1 MRIDKALATAAS
13 VLETAGI
20 ENPHRE
26 ARLLA
31 AFVLQKQESF
41 IFAHPEKDLT
51 ADELSKLN
59 TVTSRRAA
67 REPFQY
73 ITGTREFY
81 GLDLVVTPD
90 VLIPRP
96 ETEFLVESA
105 IEHISSISAPSFLDI
120 GTGSG
125 CIPVS
130 ILKNVKQAQATAVDI
145 SPAALTVAKLNADNH
160 EVADRLTLLV
170 SDVFVNV
177 ANAQFD
183 LITSNPPYISTEEMR
198 DLQPE
203 VFDHEPH
210 IALTDGDD
218 GLSIIS
224 RIVTRS
230 PTYLKSGGLLL
241 IEIGHLQSLHVEQM
255 FSSQLWRD
263 IRFIK
268 DLQNI
273 PRIVSARLL

>member
-31 AFVLQKQESF
+31 AFVLQQQESF

-105 IEHISSISAPSFLDI
+105 IYHLSSISEPLFLDI

-130 ILKNVKQAQATAVDI
+130 ILKNVREAQATAVDI
-145 SPAALTVAKLNADNH
+145 SPAALTIAKLNADNH

-177 ANAQFD
+177 GNAKFD

-224 RIVTRS
+224 RIVTQS

-241 IEIGHLQSLHVEQM
+241 IEIGHLQSLHVQQM